1 MLLEKSERGE
11 RENGLEAPKG
21 ARRTPKCPP
30 PDLLAREMWKRKQ
43 LTFEKAAGAASSELY
58 PQGRVNF

>member
-1 MLLEKSERGE
+1 MLLEKSERRE

-30 PDLLAREMWKRKQ
+30 PEPTGQRDVV
-43 LTFEKAAGAASSELY
+43 EKAAHI
-58 PQGRVNF
+58 